1 MLSLVESAK
10 NIQQFEADS
19 LKNRL
24 SSLEDI
30 FEGADKQASQ
40 ILGGQQ
46 NITASLLDSAFV
58 LKEVAGQI
66 NVIVH
71 AVGIL
76 ISLPHILKEGEVVQS
91 LSLGA
96 GNTGKA
102 FDLETNWRVAEFKF
116 IQWRGGPES
125 IRQNSIFKDFYGLAE
140 AETSK
145 ERYLYVVGS
154 THPLK
159 FFTSG
164 RALSSVMSRN
174 NKLWADFQKRYGSR
188 FTKVC
193 EYYEYRKSLVQVV
206 DILETVPEMAKLFR

>member
-10 NIQQFEADS
+10 NIQQFEVDS

-24 SSLEDI
+24 SNLEDV

-40 ILGGQQ
+40 VLGSKQ
-46 NITASLLDSAFV
+46 NVTASLLDSAFV
-58 LKEVAGQI
+58 LKKAAGQI

-76 ISLPHILKEGEVVQS
+76 TALPHILKEGEAVQS

-102 FDLETNWRVAEFKF
+102 FDLETNWQVAEFKF

-125 IRQNSIFKDFYGLAE
+125 IRQNSIFKDFYWLSE

-145 ERYLYVVGS
+145 ERYLYVVGLA
-154 THPLK
+154 HPLK
-159 FFTSG
+159 FFFRWSG
-164 RALSSVMSRN
+164 TQQWN
-174 NKLWADFQKRYGSR
+174 EPQ
-188 FTKVC
+188 
-193 EYYEYRKSLVQVV
+193 
-206 DILETVPEMAKLFR
+206 